1 MPTPKKKPDADTEAT
16 PRTNPFITK
25 SLGQGDQGSR
35 NKAEKAA
42 ERADEEIKR
51 VQNEPLA
58 VTNNVCRAVP
68 RGSKGSPM
76 IQAEMSAAEL
86 IPTGQY
92 ANVSV
97 GPARLHF
104 WIDPDRELKPGES
117 YFSEEQRDT
126 VTKALNEAAE
136 MVEGDVIAVQRN
148 LVLESMQQQGD
159 QG

>member
-1 MPTPKKKPDADTEAT
+1 MPTKKKPVDDTEAT
-16 PRTNPFITK
+16 PRTNPFISK

-35 NKAEKAA
+35 NKADKAA
-42 ERADEEIKR
+42 ESADEEIKR
-51 VQNEPLA
+51 VQNEPL
-58 VTNNVCRAVP
+58 TSSMAVP
-68 RGSKGSPM
+68 CGSKGSPM
-76 IQAEMSAAEL
+76 IH
-86 IPTGQY
+86 TGQY